1 MFLLQLLSSSLH
13 CICCSV
19 LCSFLYVILVLVLVV
34 VVALADVVAVFSD
47 FIKQL
52 WCYLR
57 FVARAAAAVVVVVVV
72 ALTDIVAVSSDF
84 IKQLWCY
91 LRFFCTCFCCYY
103 DFSNIFHL
111 LFLLLLAL
119 MLLIIS
125 LLYNYKMLSLIS
137 LDCKTVPIFSRN
149 QPTARGRR
157 LV

>member
-57 FVARAAAAVVVVVVV
+57 FVARAAAAAAVVVV
-72 ALTDIVAVSSDF
+72 ALANADAVAVSSDF
-84 IKQLWCY
+84 IKQLCV
-91 LRFFCTCFCCYY
+91 
-103 DFSNIFHL
+103 IFALLHV
-111 LFLLLLAL
+111 LFLLSSFSQHISCYFLAF
-119 MLLIIS
+119 IS
-125 LLYNYKMLSLIS
+125 PDVINH
-137 LDCKTVPIFSRN
+137 
-149 QPTARGRR
+149 
-157 LV
+157 